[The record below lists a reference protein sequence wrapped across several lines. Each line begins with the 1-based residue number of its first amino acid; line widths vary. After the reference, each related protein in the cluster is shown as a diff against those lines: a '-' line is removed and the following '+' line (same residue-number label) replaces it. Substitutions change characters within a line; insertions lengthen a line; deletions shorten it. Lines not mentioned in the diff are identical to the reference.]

1 MKCEEAGEFVS
12 AICDGEKIPVSVAQH
27 VDHCEICRCRL
38 QEYTELG
45 AELRLTASLELSGEP
60 ELRHWRKEPNVMSNW
75 WRRGWETM
83 RIPRLAFAFLLI
95 AVVGLSSN
103 LLIGRVRARTQGKVL
118 MLTAKPAEGHTLL
131 CGLRLRDSVQFCSF
145 AQPEGAAGGHGIYKI
160 RIISDDGENVQL
172 GIRSERAYGKLSKQD
187 IESMTDSLP
196 EIPYS
201 FKAGET
207 LRIKVPGAGEMA
219 INGELWDHYPS
230 PGEAWDRM
238 FSLAN
243 CR

>member
-12 AICDGEKIPVSVAQH
+12 AICDGESIPVSAAEH
-27 VDHCEICRCRL
+27 VGRCEICRCRL
-38 QEYTELG
+38 KEYAEIG
-45 AELRLTASLELSGEP
+45 AELRLVASLESLQEA
-60 ELRHWRKEPNVMSNW
+60 EVHHWRKEQRVTSNW

-83 RIPRLAFAFLLI
+83 RIPRLAFALLLV

-103 LLIGRVRARTQGKVL
+103 LLIGRVRAHTRGKVL

-131 CGLRLRDSVQFCSF
+131 CGLYLADSAQFCRF
-145 AQPEGAAGGHGIYKI
+145 VQMEGAAGGRGIYKF
-160 RIISDDGENVQL
+160 RIISEDGENIRL
-172 GIRSERAYGKLSKQD
+172 GIRSERAYRQVSNDD
-187 IESMTDSLP
+187 IDGLP
-196 EIPYS
+196 ETPYW

-207 LRIKVPGAGEMA
+207 LRVNVPGAGEMA

-230 PGEAWDRM
+230 PGEAWDRLL
-238 FSLAN
+238 SLAN

>member
-12 AICDGEKIPVSVAQH
+12 AICDGESIPVSAAEH
-27 VDHCEICRCRL
+27 VDLCEICRCRL
-38 QEYTELG
+38 KEYAEIG
-45 AELRLTASLELSGEP
+45 AELRLVASLKSSEEP
-60 ELRHWRKEPNVMSNW
+60 EVHHWRKEQRVKRNW

-83 RIPRLAFAFLLI
+83 RIPRLAFAFLLL

-103 LLIGRVRARTQGKVL
+103 LLIGRVRAHTHGKVL

-131 CGLRLRDSVQFCSF
+131 CGLHLGDNVQFCKF
-145 AQPEGAAGGHGIYKI
+145 VQMEGAAGGLGVYKF

-172 GIRSERAYGKLSKQD
+172 GIRSERAYSKVSNDDIDGLS
-187 IESMTDSLP
+187 ET
-196 EIPYS
+196 PYW
-201 FKAGET
+201 FRAGET
-207 LRIKVPGAGEMA
+207 LRVNVPGAGEMA

-238 FSLAN
+238 LSLAN
-243 CR
+243 CK